1 MNFISKIF
9 KKISNNFF
17 KGILI
22 SAPVIITFYIAW
34 GLIKFFDK
42 QASPLLGTFP
52 YEIPGFGLIAV
63 FIFFALIGFITT
75 GLFGRMFSSFFE
87 KILSKM
93 PVLRN
98 IYSGLKQLFEAILT
112 SKSNSFREVI
122 LIEYPRKGIWA
133 MGFLTGD
140 TKGEVNRKTTNQLVN
155 IFLPTTPNPTSG
167 FLLFVPRKDV
177 VPLDMSV
184 EEAVKMVISGGIVTP
199 PDRRSKKK
207 QQNSKGMD
215 HGRRTTLN
223 IQHKQKQQSQRHI
236 LNEIGLD
243 S

>member
-22 SAPVIITFYIAW
+22 SVPVIITFYIAW

-52 YEIPGFGLIAV
+52 YELPGFGLIIV
-63 FIFFALIGFITT
+63 FVFFSLIGFLTT
-75 GLFGRMFSSFFE
+75 GLFGRIFSSSIE
-87 KILSKM
+87 KILSKI

-98 IYSGLKQLFEAILT
+98 IYSGLKQLFETIL
-112 SKSNSFREVI
+112 SKKSNSFREVI
-122 LIEYPRKGIWA
+122 LLEYPRKGIWA

-140 TKGEVNRKTTNQLVN
+140 TKGEVNRKTKDQMVN

-167 FLLFVPRKDV
+167 FLLFVPKKDILV
-177 VPLDMSV
+177 LNMTV
-184 EEAVKMVISGGIVTP
+184 EEGIKMIISAGMLTP
-199 PDRRSKKK
+199 TDNQKKIK
-207 QQNSKGMD
+207 SLKK
-215 HGRRTTLN
+215 L
-223 IQHKQKQQSQRHI
+223 KK
-236 LNEIGLD
+236 
-243 S
+243 

>member
-167 FLLFVPRKDV
+167 FLLFVPKKDIIR
-177 VPLDMSV
+177 LSMTV
-184 EEAVKMVISGGIVTP
+184 EEGIKMIISAGMLTP
-199 PDRRSKKK
+199 SENQKKIK
-207 QQNSKGMD
+207 
-215 HGRRTTLN
+215 TLKE
-223 IQHKQKQQSQRHI
+223 KQK
-236 LNEIGLD
+236 
-243 S
+243 